1 MPARKTRKPAADPVD
16 AFMELVADRG
26 FDDLGMPDVAARCG
40 LTLAEM
46 RRQYADPFDLLA
58 AFAERIDEKVLDAVP
73 PELAEDAPRERLFD
87 VLMMRF
93 DALAPYKPALA
104 EIYDALR
111 RDPLALAVWNRSAV
125 RSQYWMLVAAG
136 LAPAGPGGLAEAQ
149 GLVVVFGRTFRVWLK
164 DDDQGMAR
172 TMAELDRRLRE
183 AERNSRR

>member
-26 FDDLGMPDVAARCG
+26 FDDVGMPDVAARCG